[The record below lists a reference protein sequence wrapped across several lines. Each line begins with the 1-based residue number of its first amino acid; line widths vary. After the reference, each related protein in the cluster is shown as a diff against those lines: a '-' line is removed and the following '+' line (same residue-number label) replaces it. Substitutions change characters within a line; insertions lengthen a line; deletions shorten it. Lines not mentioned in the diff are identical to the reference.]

1 MDSKSI
7 VTFILLFQFQAFAF
21 AFQKFAKPEEI
32 FENDS
37 YTKMEDFPC
46 PLASE
51 IYPCECYVQE
61 VSKITIHC
69 DGVFKLDEITR
80 IFSVNFPINDLEQII
95 FISNDYALWDSS
107 RPISIPKNIFQDK
120 TAKHIWIYFKV
131 EEIHPE
137 AFLNTAGFVEELAIS
152 GLGLDRRLNPLD
164 KFPLYILED
173 FPNLKRLIIQ
183 QTMLSDE
190 TFLWSDDLPKFE
202 ELMLLNLGKF
212 TKLLSHL

>member
-1 MDSKSI
+1 MDIKTI
-7 VTFILLFQFQAFAF
+7 IILILFFQFHDHSTYAW
-21 AFQKFAKPEEI
+21 QKFAKPEDIPVDES
-32 FENDS
+32 F
-37 YTKMEDFPC
+37 TKMEDWPC

-51 IYPCECYVQE
+51 IYPCECYIQE

-69 DGVFKLDEITR
+69 DGVLKLDEITR
-80 IFSVNFPINDLEQII
+80 IFSVQFPINDLEQIV

-107 RPISIPKNIFQDK
+107 QAISIPKNIFQDK

-131 EEIHPE
+131 KEIHPE
-137 AFLNTAGFVEELAIS
+137 AFLNTAEVLEELAIS
-152 GLGLDRRLNPLD
+152 GLGLDRRLNPLG

-202 ELMLLNLGKF
+202 ELVLLNLGN
-212 TKLLSHL
+212 